1 MKRFIKTVR
10 NKYVMSTAFVVLY
23 ILILHE
29 TDIFTLVKR
38 NERVTELQKEIER
51 KEDGVEELKISIGE
65 LEDLRTLEKYAREE
79 HFFKKKDED
88 LFILSFE

>member
-1 MKRFIKTVR
+1 
-10 NKYVMSTAFVVLY
+10 MSTAFVVLY

-38 NERVTELQKEIER
+38 NERVTELEKEIER
-51 KEDGVEELKISIGE
+51 KEDGVEELKIAIGE

-79 HFFKKKDED
+79 HFFKKEDED
-88 LFILSFE
+88 LFIFSFE

>member
-1 MKRFIKTVR
+1 
-10 NKYVMSTAFVVLY
+10 MSTAFVVLY